1 MNYNIYIYII
11 ELYITINNINEIIV
25 YYYLMLI
32 KLIFNLFYTIVLKLK
47 FTF

>member
-1 MNYNIYIYII
+1 MNYII

-32 KLIFNLFYTIVLKLK
+32 KLIFNLFYIIVLKLK

>member
-1 MNYNIYIYII
+1 MNYII
-11 ELYITINNINEIIV
+11 ELYITINNINEIII

-32 KLIFNLFYTIVLKLK
+32 KLIFNLFYIIVLKLK